1 MRWSN
6 EKQLELYDLLLR
18 AKYSDNTDYIQEQL
32 DKIYS
37 IILENNIGLGDDKM
51 DYTMIY
57 NTKDKTINGLTL
69 EEYEML
75 VVALDIYEENYYS
88 GRGERWQ
95 KVVNNLKEK
104 MSYLAIKSKEVFG
117 DCKNIIIDEEV
128 EILKRVVRDYKTIKK
143 DIEDRVEKGY
153 NFENML
159 DYIRHLSSCDITN
172 TGEDY
177 FDFNYCDMCISVYK
191 DKESCYLGDIIEVWN
206 DRDLEYLNTYN
217 NISEIEKEL
226 SKYE

>member
-1 MRWSN
+1 MRWSV
-6 EKQLELYDLLLR
+6 EKQLELYDFFLR
-18 AKYSDNTDYIQEQL
+18 AKFSDNTDYIQEQL
-32 DKIYS
+32 NKMYS
-37 IILENNIGLGDDKM
+37 IILENNIGLGDGKV

-57 NTKDKTINGLTL
+57 NTKEKTINGLTL

-75 VVALDIYEENYYS
+75 VVALGIYEENYYS

-95 KVVNNLKEK
+95 KVVNNLKDK
-104 MSYLAIKSKEVFG
+104 MSYLAIRSREEFG
-117 DCKNIIIDEEV
+117 DYKNIKVNEEV
-128 EILKRVVRDYKTIKK
+128 EILKRVVSDYKTIKR

-159 DYIRHLSSCDITN
+159 DYIRHLSSCSITN

-177 FDFNYCDMCISVYK
+177 FDFNYCDMCISIYK
-191 DKESCYLGDIIEVWN
+191 DKESCYLGDTIEVWN
-206 DRDLEYLNTYN
+206 DKELEYLNTYN
-217 NISEIEKEL
+217 NINEIEKEL